1 MVSIFERLRRN
12 KSGEKLRDREIR
24 ELQVVAK
31 VDRLDFRKLKFEDA
45 ISQIEGKLRRNNQQ
59 SFSMVIGLGAL
70 LSLLFFS
77 LIGVQLEITLLGVK
91 LTQIENAKE
100 VIVIFSICGSL
111 FTRRLDDND
120 EYLRSLRRAI

>member
-70 LSLLFFS
+70 LSLLFF
-77 LIGVQLEITLLGVK
+77 L
-91 LTQIENAKE
+91 
-100 VIVIFSICGSL
+100 
-111 FTRRLDDND
+111 
-120 EYLRSLRRAI
+120 